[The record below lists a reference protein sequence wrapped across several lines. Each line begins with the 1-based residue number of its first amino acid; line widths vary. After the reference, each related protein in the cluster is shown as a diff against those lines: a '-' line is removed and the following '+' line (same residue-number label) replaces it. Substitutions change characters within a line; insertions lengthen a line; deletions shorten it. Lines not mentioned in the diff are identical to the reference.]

1 MAADPHVLFSPAVTN
16 LRDLG
21 GRATADG
28 GTVATGVAFRSAE
41 LADPSV
47 GTDAVLAGLRIR
59 TVVDLRT
66 EAERSSRPDRM
77 PAGARLRVLDALADL
92 PGGAAAQ
99 LPAVLAGAGADA
111 LADLDLAGQMLAVYR
126 RLVIGEAARQA
137 YAGLVRTVIDAE
149 RRAVLFHCT
158 AGKDRTGWG
167 TTVLLL
173 AAGVDEEGAME
184 EYLAVGPAV
193 GATYAPLLQQ
203 VGDAGGNPDDLRPLV
218 EVRAEYLETA
228 LALVR
233 ERFGSFEG
241 YLSAGLGLGAVE
253 VEALRRTLRT
263 DG

>member
-1 MAADPHVLFSPAVTN
+1 MAADPHVLLSPAVTN

-66 EAERSSRPDRM
+66 EAERSSRPDQL
-77 PAGARLRVLDALADL
+77 PAGAQLRVLDALADL
-92 PGGAAAQ
+92 PSGAAAQ
-99 LPAVLAGAGADA
+99 LPAVLASGGIDA

-126 RLVIGEAARQA
+126 RLVVGEAARQA
-137 YAGLVRTVIDAE
+137 YAGLVRAVIDAE

-158 AGKDRTGWG
+158 AGKDRTGWA

-193 GATYAPLLQQ
+193 RTTYAPLLQQ
-203 VGDAGGNPDDLRPLV
+203 VGDAGGNPDDLRPLL
-218 EVRAEYLETA
+218 EVRPEYLDTA

-241 YLSAGLGLGAVE
+241 YLSDGLGLGAVE

-263 DG
+263 GG